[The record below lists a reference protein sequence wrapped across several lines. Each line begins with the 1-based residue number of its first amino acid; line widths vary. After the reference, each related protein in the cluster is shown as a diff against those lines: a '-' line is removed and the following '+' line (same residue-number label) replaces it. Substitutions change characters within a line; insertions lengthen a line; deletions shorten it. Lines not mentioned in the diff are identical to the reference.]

1 MNLTIFDKNIRQKM
15 LKTIIVDDEEHVR
28 ATLQRFLVK
37 YSPQVKVLAGAGSV
51 AEAFEAINRH
61 HPDLVLLD
69 IQLGDGTGFDLLN
82 KFESPDFKIV
92 FITAHNQYAVQAF
105 KVSALDFILKPV
117 NPLELAKAV
126 EQAQQ
131 AVQQELRIKLEA
143 LESNLD
149 TDKRKSKKIVV
160 NTLDK
165 MHVLDIGTITHCG
178 SDGDYTTIYTLGSGH
193 IIASKTLKDYE
204 DMLQGF
210 GFFRIHRSF
219 LINLAHIRRFEKGD
233 GGFVILTNEHK
244 IPVASRKRDELVGLL
259 NELA

>member
-1 MNLTIFDKNIRQKM
+1 MNIPIFEKRIRQKM

-28 ATLQRFLVK
+28 ATLQRFLEK
-37 YSPQVKVLAGAGSV
+37 YSPQVKVVAGAGSV
-51 AEAFEAINRH
+51 AEAFAAISRH

-82 KFESPDFKIV
+82 KFESPGFKII

-131 AVQQELRIKLEA
+131 AVQQELRIRLDA
-143 LESNLD
+143 LESNLN
-149 TDKRKSKKIVV
+149 TDQRKSKKIVV

-165 MHVLDIGTITHCG
+165 MHVLDISTITHCS
-178 SDGDYTTIYTLGSGH
+178 SDGDYTTIFTIDSDN

-204 DMLQGF
+204 DMLTGY

-219 LINLAHIRRFEKGD
+219 LINLSHIRRFEKGD

-244 IPVASRKRDELVGLL
+244 IPVASRKREELVGLL